1 MNKLIQLLNEL
12 AAVYPYNEKIQLART
27 LAVAEDSFYRNKFVF
42 SGEQL
47 LEYTKKVQISGLN
60 SFKAKVDPRIHAA
73 IDQEVKGIERF
84 GESNV

>member
-1 MNKLIQLLNEL
+1 MNKLIQLLDEL
-12 AAVYPYNEKIQLART
+12 ATMYTYNEKIQLART

-42 SGEQL
+42 SGDQL
-47 LEYTKKVQISGLN
+47 LEYTKKVQISGLK

-73 IDQEVKGIERF
+73 IDQEIKSIERF